1 MDTREMERPG
11 NSALS
16 EYASLSGIL
25 IFGALICLCI
35 ALLANGVKRS
45 AAMIAQT
52 TFGNVPVTTAQPA
65 APEVTSSSRIG
76 QGGRLLIAP
85 VLPSSQS
92 SSQGSVMAD
101 LRKSTA
107 NLDRTSG
114 SPSMGASRRL
124 KMGPVALWQRVLHR
138 VPRLKPGRSLRVSRF
153 SLRQLVRRVQRQLKP
168 WHRPLLGGV

>member
-35 ALLANGVKRS
+35 VLLANGVKRS
-45 AAMIAQT
+45 AAILAQT

-76 QGGRLLIAP
+76 QGLLIAP